1 MVLPIMV
8 RKGTLGDAYDVAP
21 SEPKKR
27 GYFAKF
33 RALRAPPLLRRKISE
48 TLIRANHGDK
58 PAAVEWMPR
67 V

>member
-1 MVLPIMV
+1 M
-8 RKGTLGDAYDVAP
+8 YDVAP

-48 TLIRANHGDK
+48 TLVRANELLSVSPDESCNTHGNTLIRRDL
-58 PAAVEWMPR
+58 
-67 V
+67 

>member
-1 MVLPIMV
+1 MREGSVTRFFLLWCE
-8 RKGTLGDAYDVAP
+8 KGIACCKETLISLGDAYDVAP

-48 TLIRANHGDK
+48 TL
-58 PAAVEWMPR
+58 V
-67 V
+67 